1 MYHLIF
7 VVINIFTTTFF
18 GEHVSGIICI
28 ITILNNMRSTH
39 FPQSMAK
46 LQAGMDD
53 ALPGPCPAEQ
63 LECVG
68 LKTQKPSCRRT
79 SNLHRM
85 LAAWTFY
92 GALQGVDMHSLW
104 ANQPRQ
110 KQLTDLSTNNAV
122 CL

>member
-79 SNLHRM
+79 SKPSPHAGCLDFLRRSAGSRHVQP
-85 LAAWTFY
+85 LDQPTKTKAA
-92 GALQGVDMHSLW
+92 DRSI
-104 ANQPRQ
+104 
-110 KQLTDLSTNNAV
+110 D
-122 CL
+122 